1 MRDLER
7 VRYVAANYGHLQGLR
22 KAPLGLFVWLLA
34 AAGALALA
42 WDPEGDAV
50 VPAAY
55 VYAVVALIV
64 ALFAGALALHGRI
77 RVYYERRYGSV
88 GPHPRV
94 PTRRKVLYGAIVLA
108 VLNSAPVFIML
119 LGVAMLF
126 AHWPERR
133 FQAHYVGLGALLVG
147 YGLVFL
153 VGLALALTLFPGL
166 LDVVFGLHY
175 FGRLITLGALG
186 LYFVVGGLLD
196 HLLLVRTMGAAPD
209 GEGSDSGAF

>member
-64 ALFAGALALHGRI
+64 AR
-77 RVYYERRYGSV
+77 
-88 GPHPRV
+88 
-94 PTRRKVLYGAIVLA
+94 
-108 VLNSAPVFIML
+108 
-119 LGVAMLF
+119 
-126 AHWPERR
+126 
-133 FQAHYVGLGALLVG
+133 
-147 YGLVFL
+147 
-153 VGLALALTLFPGL
+153 
-166 LDVVFGLHY
+166 
-175 FGRLITLGALG
+175 
-186 LYFVVGGLLD
+186 
-196 HLLLVRTMGAAPD
+196 
-209 GEGSDSGAF
+209 